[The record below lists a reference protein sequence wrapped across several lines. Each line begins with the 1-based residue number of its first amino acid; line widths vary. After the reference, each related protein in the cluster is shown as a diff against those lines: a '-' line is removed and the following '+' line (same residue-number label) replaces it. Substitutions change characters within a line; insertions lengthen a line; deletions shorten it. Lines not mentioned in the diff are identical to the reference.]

1 MEPES
6 ELTRFPRIYADCE
19 GLEGGEKMPVAHGW
33 IEDSLLKKRS
43 EMRLDETIAK
53 KMREKA
59 QRGLRRKLRWANTEE
74 KRKREFTVRE
84 LYPRLLYTF
93 SNVVVFVLANERY
106 VISSSTNQSVLPHVI
121 VVLNKSDDQLG
132 EKDFDVDATTQKLL
146 SDADQSLVVNAS
158 IQRHVRYWRSQGR
171 DIRTARDLLACFYCT
186 VNVVRIPRRGRW
198 MLMDRQIKKLHELIA
213 SNCRGS
219 HEGKLQARRDLNAE
233 ELGEC
238 LQSGLDHFTDDLDK
252 PFDFLGFSWGLNP
265 IAPGLGGNI
274 LRLALWVRDC
284 APYPRPEEIFDYL
297 SHMVASCIMLD
308 FVRYRK
314 RGTPLE
320 LFEHYKPFLDGAL
333 HSFCDVWWP
342 CSYENARGKRCVN
355 TKEGHAR
362 GHQDEHGKPIGPGGY
377 KSSFSAD
384 IYSLKWHSRLEEML
398 QEIHNSM
405 VRRNLTNVSRSQ
417 NSEAREAADLHLTRM
432 ESFYSGL
439 GGAQRFFSN
448 VACLSCLGDMPE
460 HPLPCGH
467 VICTKCVRTFSSER
481 LERREVEIK
490 LKPDQAGVRI
500 LCLDGGGVRGIVEL
514 EVLREIERELGQN
527 FRVQDFFDLI
537 VGTSRKTADGRSWN
551 STGGIIALGIG
562 VQNWSV
568 EECIFKFK
576 SLCGEAFTERELHGY
591 PLLGKWA
598 MVNHRSA
605 YKSRPFEAALKNE
618 FGQDDDLF
626 GGYVHSKHYARHVA
640 VTTTT
645 GVGSEPR
652 ILSNYNRQKMENPEY
667 TLERPEK
674 RTSELKVWQAVVIS
688 SNLLELPLMFLFDKL
703 IIADRPSFRA
713 RATSAAP
720 PYFKTFRPV
729 QSPREF
735 ADGAVHHN
743 NPVNVANSER
753 KYIWPDVDN
762 LYPDLLLSIGTGKSS
777 NHLEAEKTRQK
788 KQEQEARWLRWVPK
802 ALQILFAKMHDVL
815 DAEKTWQKFI
825 ETVPAED
832 AAQRYIRI
840 NPDLRFGV
848 PNLDDKLRIGNLEK
862 DTKNSLSYMNSSI
875 RGIADRLVASCF
887 YYEKASGQTLENQV
901 LGRILCRF
909 EDGSKNLRKLGKCL
923 RSFQGRDFSPRFTV
937 TEADLNPDPMYSV
950 LITPKTIDD
959 MVQFSKF
966 SVAEP
971 VIHISGPQ
979 AKITI
984 AVILRDADPPV
995 GLPISGFPRQLKYED
1010 EIKATRQKTTREAIR
1025 HAQSK
1030 LHLRSPSPYRSVS
1043 NSSLGGKLRFSVSPS
1058 SEYHKKRPNSAPEA
1072 AALGLDGANFPES
1085 ADDVQGWIERQQE
1098 EPSAVE
1104 LQGSFDQECHEIA
1117 GGEIPNHLPSETA
1130 LPVIGDKPREWYVY
1144 R

>member
-74 KRKREFTVRE
+74 KRKREFT
-84 LYPRLLYTF
+84 
-93 SNVVVFVLANERY
+93 
-106 VISSSTNQSVLPHVI
+106 SSTNQSVLPHVI

-439 GGAQRFFSN
+439 GGAQS
-448 VACLSCLGDMPE
+448 
-460 HPLPCGH
+460 
-467 VICTKCVRTFSSER
+467 
-481 LERREVEIK
+481 
-490 LKPDQAGVRI
+490 
-500 LCLDGGGVRGIVEL
+500 GGVRGIVEL

-674 RTSELKVWQAVVIS
+674 RTSELKVWQA
-688 SNLLELPLMFLFDKL
+688 
-703 IIADRPSFRA
+703 A

-848 PNLDDKLRIGNLEK
+848 PNLDDKLRIGNLEM

-909 EDGSKNLRKLGKCL
+909 EDGSKNLRKLGKFL
-923 RSFQGRDFSPRFTV
+923 RSFQSRDFSPRFTV

-1085 ADDVQGWIERQQE
+1085 ADDVHGWIERQQE

-1130 LPVIGDKPREWYVY
+1130 FPVIGDKPGECDVDWDLFKSVSRDDWIAQLKAERSAIEHDSSAFLPEEPFVLVHGDVHGRNIMVTDGSVQAVLDWEFAGAYPLSELLGGMGVDVLEIDDEHSEAENNT
-1144 R
+1144 